1 MLKKI
6 NYGPLFIILAAV
18 LWAFDGVVRRS
29 LFSLPPLQIVFL
41 EHLVG
46 LVFLL
51 PIILKLKLSDF
62 KKVWKEVLVVVVFS
76 GLLGTLLFTAALQKV
91 FFISFSV
98 VFLLQKLQPL
108 FAIASAKIILKE
120 KFSKKYWL
128 WAVVALVAAYYVTF
142 PTGAVSLSEQGD
154 NVMAA
159 LYALGAAFFWGVSTT
174 FSKKILKEV
183 NPKKATSLRFLGT
196 TILAGLVLL
205 VLPLGSFV
213 IPSPSQWLYL
223 VFIALSTGMVAL
235 YLYYKGLRKT
245 PVRVSTLLELV
256 FPILAIV
263 IDAVMYKTYLV
274 PIQYISA
281 GVLFF
286 SLSKVVKLDK
296 NSL

>member
-1 MLKKI
+1 MFKKI
-6 NYGPLFIILAAV
+6 SYGPLFIILAAA
-18 LWAFDGVVRRS
+18 LWAFDGVIRRS
-29 LFSLPPLQIVFL
+29 LFVLPPLQIVFL

-46 LVFLL
+46 SLFLL

-62 KKVWKEVLVVVVFS
+62 KQVWKEVLIIVVFS

-108 FAIASAKIILKE
+108 FAIGSAKILLNE
-120 KFSKKYWL
+120 KLSKKYWL
-128 WAVVALVAAYYVTF
+128 WAAISLIAAYYITF
-142 PTGAVSLSEQGD
+142 PTGAISISEQGD
-154 NVMAA
+154 NITAA

-174 FSKKILKEV
+174 FSKKILKKV
-183 NPKKATSLRFLGT
+183 DAKKATSFRFLGT
-196 TILAGLVLL
+196 TILAGIILFTFQ
-205 VLPLGSFV
+205 GSSFI
-213 IPSPSQWLYL
+213 IPNLSQWMHL
-223 VFIALSTGMVAL
+223 VFIALSTGMIAL
-235 YLYYKGLRKT
+235 YLYYKGLAKT

-274 PIQYISA
+274 PTQYLFV

-286 SLSKVVKLDK
+286 SLSRIVKFEK
-296 NSL
+296 QAE